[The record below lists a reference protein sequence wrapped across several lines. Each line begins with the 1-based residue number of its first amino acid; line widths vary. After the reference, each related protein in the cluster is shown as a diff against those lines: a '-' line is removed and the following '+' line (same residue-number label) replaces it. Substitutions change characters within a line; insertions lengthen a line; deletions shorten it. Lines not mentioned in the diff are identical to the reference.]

1 MLVPFSRTLILY
13 LTVILAIRFMGKRQ
27 VGEMQPNELV
37 ITILISAVASVPM
50 QDIDI
55 PLVHGIVPVLTLIAA
70 EVGISTL
77 TIHFPKLRR
86 LLSGK
91 PIPVVRKGKV
101 DQAALHEL
109 RFSLDDLFEDLR
121 LAGIFDLRQVEFAQ
135 VETNGKLSVLPSPQE
150 APATPGQLGIQ
161 PPEPDPFLVL
171 ISDGELREDAMKRLK
186 LSPAWLKKTLQHH
199 GVQQVEQV
207 FLLCANRAGEIQFE
221 RKERIS
227 CDGE

>member
-91 PIPVVRKGKV
+91 PIQSKGESFNV
-101 DQAALHEL
+101 SET
-109 RFSLDDLFEDLR
+109 FSVHPTLQVTITQTTTYNNYRSKNTTLSHRSIQTFNHHLDFIFMPGKWQILMR
-121 LAGIFDLRQVEFAQ
+121 LGQETMLRQQAQ
-135 VETNGKLSVLPSPQE
+135 QSVCS
-150 APATPGQLGIQ
+150 
-161 PPEPDPFLVL
+161 
-171 ISDGELREDAMKRLK
+171 
-186 LSPAWLKKTLQHH
+186 
-199 GVQQVEQV
+199 
-207 FLLCANRAGEIQFE
+207 
-221 RKERIS
+221 
-227 CDGE
+227 